1 MQAELEFIKAHH
13 LIEIPIHF
21 GIIPLRVCVCLVSLY
36 IHIFLDAREMQ
47 YIYYIYIYY
56 IHTPLLFCL
65 IWTHSCASF
74 GGFADARY

>member
-21 GIIPLRVCVCLVSLY
+21 GIIPLCVCVCLVSLY

-47 YIYYIYIYY
+47 YILYIFIIYTRS
-56 IHTPLLFCL
+56 IIVLLALDLLLCQL
-65 IWTHSCASF
+65 
-74 GGFADARY
+74 